1 MIMGVNRCH
10 LIDIIVN
17 FKLKGARVTG
27 SFFFAVNKGFV
38 IASNSALPCS
48 QKMMFSESFKWQ

>member
-17 FKLKGARVTG
+17 FKFKRARVTG
-27 SFFFAVNKGFV
+27 SFFAVNKGFAV
-38 IASNSALPCS
+38 ASNSALPC
-48 QKMMFSESFKWQ
+48 F